1 MCILSYI
8 NLYTKFILKKKK
20 KKKKIVYKVNIHME
34 FKKKLIYTCHV
45 NFDML
50 KVKIICEIELL
61 FAWSVVELH

>member
-1 MCILSYI
+1 MHIILYQLVYKVHSQ
-8 NLYTKFILKKKK
+8 KKKK
-20 KKKKIVYKVNIHME
+20 KFVYKVNIHME

-50 KVKIICEIELL
+50 KVKITCVIELL

>member
-8 NLYTKFILKKKK
+8 NLYTKFILK

-50 KVKIICEIELL
+50 KVKITCVIELL

>member
-1 MCILSYI
+1 MHIILYQLVYKVHSQ
-8 NLYTKFILKKKK
+8 
-20 KKKKIVYKVNIHME
+20 KKKIVYKVNIHME

-50 KVKIICEIELL
+50 KVKITCVIELL

>member
-8 NLYTKFILKKKK
+8 NWYTKFILKKKK
-20 KKKKIVYKVNIHME
+20 KKFVYKVNIHME

-50 KVKIICEIELL
+50 KVKITCVIELL

>member
-1 MCILSYI
+1 MHIILYQLVYKVHSQ
-8 NLYTKFILKKKK
+8 K

-50 KVKIICEIELL
+50 KVKITCVIELL